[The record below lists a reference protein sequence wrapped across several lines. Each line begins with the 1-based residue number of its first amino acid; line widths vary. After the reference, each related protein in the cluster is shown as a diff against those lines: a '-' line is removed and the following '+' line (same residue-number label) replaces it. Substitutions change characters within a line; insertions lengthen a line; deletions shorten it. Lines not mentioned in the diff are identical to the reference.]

1 MTETTDLS
9 RRLAAYMKD
18 RGFNQ
23 RSLAVAAKLNETAVR
38 DILIGRSRSPRYAT
52 LAALASVLKC
62 TVAELAGEA
71 PPDQAQTR
79 PRELSNAFPVT
90 SPTIGARD
98 VEVLGVAV
106 GGPSGQGDF
115 SFNGTVIEHVRRPP
129 GLLDKPGLFA
139 IYVIGDSMSPRFD
152 EGELIFIDEARQ
164 PAIGDDVVIE
174 LHGSDGQ
181 PGPCYVKRLVRRS
194 ASTITLQQFNPPDG
208 NIRIDGDKVKR
219 LYLVLTAKALFGI

>member
-9 RRLAAYMKD
+9 RRLAAFMKD

-23 RSLAVAAKLNETAVR
+23 RSLAIAANLNETAVR

-62 TVAELAGEA
+62 TVAELAGEV
-71 PPDQAQTR
+71 PPADGLT
-79 PRELSNAFPVT
+79 PPHELSEAFPVT
-90 SPTIGARD
+90 APATGARD

-106 GGPSGQGDF
+106 GGSSGHGDF
-115 SFNGTVIEHVRRPP
+115 SFNGTVVDHVRRPP
-129 GLLDKPGLFA
+129 GLIDKPGLFA
-139 IYVIGDSMSPRFD
+139 IYVTGDSMSPRFD
-152 EGELIFIDEARQ
+152 EGELIFVDEARQ
-164 PAIGDDVVIE
+164 PAIGDDVVVE
-174 LHGSDGQ
+174 LHGADGQ

-194 ASTITLQQFNPPDG
+194 ASAITLQQFNPPDS
-208 NIRIDGDKVKR
+208 NIRIDGDRIKR